1 MPIARFTRARR
12 GFDLARAACGTQND
26 DVTREAAG
34 ENELKVSEIFAS
46 VQGEGA
52 SAGEPSTFLRLA
64 GCNLHCVWCDTK
76 YTWDWQAFDYD
87 REVTRASVA
96 SVFERLTALVPR
108 RLVITG
114 GEPLL
119 QQASVAR
126 LLTLLSNEWFIEVET
141 NGTITPQPALLERIN
156 QWNVSPKLAHASD
169 PEAQR
174 IQLMTL
180 RVFAQTPNAWLK
192 VVIQQASDL
201 AELDQLL
208 TQVPW
213 SKERILFM
221 AQAASAA
228 ELTQQTPLI
237 SELALLRGVTV
248 SPRLHVARWNGKR
261 GV

>member
-1 MPIARFTRARR
+1 MPIARFTRNRR
-12 GFDLARAACGTQND
+12 GFDLARAVTGTQND
-26 DVTREAAG
+26 DVAHEAG
-34 ENELKVSEIFAS
+34 SENELKVSEIFAS

-52 SAGEPSTFLRLA
+52 SAGEPATFLRLA
-64 GCNLHCVWCDTK
+64 GCNLHCIWCDTK
-76 YTWDWQAFDYD
+76 YTWDWQAFDYE
-87 REVTRASVA
+87 REVTRVSIA
-96 SVFERLTALVPR
+96 SVFQHLTALAPR

-119 QQASVAR
+119 QQAGIAR

-141 NGTITPQPALLERIN
+141 NGTFTPQPALLKRIN

-169 PEAQR
+169 PAAQR
-174 IQLMTL
+174 IKPEAL
-180 RVFAQTPNAWLK
+180 RGLAQTPNAWLK

-213 SKERILFM
+213 PKERILFM

-228 ELTQQTPLI
+228 ELTAQTPLI
-237 SELALLRGVTV
+237 SELALLRGVAV